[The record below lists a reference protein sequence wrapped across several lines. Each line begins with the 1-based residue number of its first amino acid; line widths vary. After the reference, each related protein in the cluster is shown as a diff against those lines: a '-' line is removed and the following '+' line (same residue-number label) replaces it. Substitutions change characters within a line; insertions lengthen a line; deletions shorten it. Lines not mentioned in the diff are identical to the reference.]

1 GDGVV
6 AVEED
11 DVVGDKKSESCGIEI
26 REPAELVLD
35 AGGKPVRGDIA
46 VRDAAGTRQRRSLVV
61 RDVDGDRV
69 MNDRSVEHEVV
80 VGADLVELSAH
91 GGVEQL
97 DAVIAG
103 AQLTSCSPG
112 AVRLGRRG
120 GA

>member
-1 GDGVV
+1 MSRPVGLSGCRSGAVGADHAASGHGVV

-61 RDVDGDRV
+61 RDVDGEDRKSTRLNSSHV
-69 MNDRSVEHEVV
+69 AISY
-80 VGADLVELSAH
+80 
-91 GGVEQL
+91 
-97 DAVIAG
+97 AVFC
-103 AQLTSCSPG
+103 LKKKKT
-112 AVRLGRRG
+112 
-120 GA
+120 